1 MRTRVKICGITR
13 PEDGLEAARSG
24 ADAIGLVFYPQSPR
38 SVDVTQAR
46 LICQLLPP
54 FVTVVGLFVDEEP
67 DRIKLVLDS
76 VPLDMIQFHGSEFF
90 GECNVYGRP
99 YIKAITMQPDI
110 DVAGA
115 LEQYPDATGF
125 LLDAY
130 HPDLPGGSGQVF
142 DWDKIP
148 ADVSKPIILAGG
160 LDPDNVAEAVRRVSP
175 YAVDVSSG
183 VEVSEGIKDPAKIA
197 AFIRGVRSVDS
208 ES

>member
-1 MRTRVKICGITR
+1 MRTRIKICGITR
-13 PEDGLEAARSG
+13 PEDGLEAVLLG
-24 ADAIGLVFYPQSPR
+24 ADAIGLVFYPESPR
-38 SVDVTQAR
+38 SVDLTQAR
-46 LICQLLPP
+46 LICQALPP

-67 DRIKLVLDS
+67 ERIKLVLDS
-76 VPLDMIQFHGSEFF
+76 VPLDVIQFHGSEFF

-99 YIKAITMQPDI
+99 YIKAVTMEPGI
-110 DVAGA
+110 DVAGV

-148 ADVSKPIILAGG
+148 TDVSKPIILAGG
-160 LDPDNVAEAVRRVSP
+160 LNPDNVAEAVRRVSP

-183 VEVSEGIKDPAKIA
+183 VEVSKGIKDPAKIA
-197 AFIRGVRSVDS
+197 AFMRGVRSVDS
-208 ES
+208 ER

>member
-1 MRTRVKICGITR
+1 M
-13 PEDGLEAARSG
+13 DL
-24 ADAIGLVFYPQSPR
+24 
-38 SVDVTQAR
+38 TQAR
-46 LICQLLPP
+46 LICQALPP

-76 VPLDMIQFHGSEFF
+76 VPLDVIQFHGSEFF

-99 YIKAITMQPDI
+99 YIKTVTMEPGI
-110 DVAGA
+110 DVAGV

-148 ADVSKPIILAGG
+148 TDVSKPIILAGG
-160 LDPDNVAEAVRRVSP
+160 LNPDNVAEAVRRVSP

-183 VEVSEGIKDPAKIA
+183 VEVSKGIKDPAKIA
-197 AFIRGVRSVDS
+197 AFMRGVRSVDS
-208 ES
+208 ER